1 MKTSAKL
8 LFLMASMAFFEAAIA
23 TESVLE
29 NKVAEGQ
36 AKTFFSSGGNY
47 YLALN
52 TTYLIYYGVLLGL
65 ALLALLALAPLFGG
79 SSADSGYGYQ
89 HYQQRFGQ
97 ENPNS
102 DFHQHQRQR
111 RGFAW
116 DSDVAGKM
124 AQLENAFKKYQ
135 VEEAECEMYIACEA
149 SQVNRHE
156 ANGPLAKQVY
166 DILSEFNRAKDGHK
180 WDDRIS
186 GLVQAFEYGS
196 GAYYAGQTDACQP
209 LRNKCFELHS
219 KKNY

>member
-8 LFLMASMAFFEAAIA
+8 LFLMASLAFFEAAIA

-97 ENPNS
+97 ENQNS

-116 DSDVAGKM
+116 DSGM
-124 AQLENAFKKYQ
+124 RFY
-135 VEEAECEMYIACEA
+135 
-149 SQVNRHE
+149 
-156 ANGPLAKQVY
+156 
-166 DILSEFNRAKDGHK
+166 
-180 WDDRIS
+180 
-186 GLVQAFEYGS
+186 
-196 GAYYAGQTDACQP
+196 
-209 LRNKCFELHS
+209 
-219 KKNY
+219 

>member
-1 MKTSAKL
+1 
-8 LFLMASMAFFEAAIA
+8 MASMAFFEAAIA

-97 ENPNS
+97 ENQNS

-116 DSDVAGKM
+116 DSGMK
-124 AQLENAFKKYQ
+124 F
-135 VEEAECEMYIACEA
+135 
-149 SQVNRHE
+149 S
-156 ANGPLAKQVY
+156 
-166 DILSEFNRAKDGHK
+166 
-180 WDDRIS
+180 
-186 GLVQAFEYGS
+186 
-196 GAYYAGQTDACQP
+196 
-209 LRNKCFELHS
+209 
-219 KKNY
+219 

>member
-116 DSDVAGKM
+116 DSGMK
-124 AQLENAFKKYQ
+124 F
-135 VEEAECEMYIACEA
+135 
-149 SQVNRHE
+149 S
-156 ANGPLAKQVY
+156 
-166 DILSEFNRAKDGHK
+166 
-180 WDDRIS
+180 
-186 GLVQAFEYGS
+186 
-196 GAYYAGQTDACQP
+196 
-209 LRNKCFELHS
+209 
-219 KKNY
+219 

>member
-97 ENPNS
+97 ENQNS

-116 DSDVAGKM
+116 DSGM
-124 AQLENAFKKYQ
+124 KY
-135 VEEAECEMYIACEA
+135 
-149 SQVNRHE
+149 S
-156 ANGPLAKQVY
+156 
-166 DILSEFNRAKDGHK
+166 
-180 WDDRIS
+180 
-186 GLVQAFEYGS
+186 
-196 GAYYAGQTDACQP
+196 
-209 LRNKCFELHS
+209 
-219 KKNY
+219 

>member
-1 MKTSAKL
+1 MAFFFKHYFPTLLDVIASPSINFCVALYIHTFKLRALKSPLYATKLTYIQLVIAAIVLLLPTYQDSIFPPSQFTSNCRCVHISLIKSNHKKMKTSAKL

-23 TESVLE
+23 TPESVLE

-79 SSADSGYGYQ
+79 SSDAGYGNYQ

-102 DFHQHQRQR
+102 DFHHQRQR
-111 RGFAW
+111 RGLGW
-116 DSDVAGKM
+116 DNGMEFS
-124 AQLENAFKKYQ
+124 
-135 VEEAECEMYIACEA
+135 YIYI
-149 SQVNRHE
+149 
-156 ANGPLAKQVY
+156 K
-166 DILSEFNRAKDGHK
+166 
-180 WDDRIS
+180 
-186 GLVQAFEYGS
+186 
-196 GAYYAGQTDACQP
+196 
-209 LRNKCFELHS
+209 
-219 KKNY
+219 

>member
-97 ENPNS
+97 ENQNS

-116 DSDVAGKM
+116 DSGMK
-124 AQLENAFKKYQ
+124 F
-135 VEEAECEMYIACEA
+135 
-149 SQVNRHE
+149 S
-156 ANGPLAKQVY
+156 
-166 DILSEFNRAKDGHK
+166 
-180 WDDRIS
+180 
-186 GLVQAFEYGS
+186 
-196 GAYYAGQTDACQP
+196 
-209 LRNKCFELHS
+209 
-219 KKNY
+219 

>member
-102 DFHQHQRQR
+102 DFNQHQRQR

-116 DSDVAGKM
+116 DSGM
-124 AQLENAFKKYQ
+124 RFY
-135 VEEAECEMYIACEA
+135 
-149 SQVNRHE
+149 
-156 ANGPLAKQVY
+156 
-166 DILSEFNRAKDGHK
+166 
-180 WDDRIS
+180 
-186 GLVQAFEYGS
+186 
-196 GAYYAGQTDACQP
+196 
-209 LRNKCFELHS
+209 
-219 KKNY
+219 

>member
-8 LFLMASMAFFEAAIA
+8 LFLMASMALFEAAIA
-23 TESVLE
+23 TSDEAGKSVFTE

-79 SSADSGYGYQ
+79 NSADSGYGYQ
-89 HYQQRFGQ
+89 HYQQRHGQ

-111 RGFAW
+111 RGAAW
-116 DSDVAGKM
+116 DSGM
-124 AQLENAFKKYQ
+124 EFS
-135 VEEAECEMYIACEA
+135 YIIYY
-149 SQVNRHE
+149 
-156 ANGPLAKQVY
+156 LAIKRTPHLGVWSALA
-166 DILSEFNRAKDGHK
+166 LSLNFGGVRMSAP
-180 WDDRIS
+180 
-186 GLVQAFEYGS
+186 A
-196 GAYYAGQTDACQP
+196 
-209 LRNKCFELHS
+209 LHIH
-219 KKNY
+219 

>member
-89 HYQQRFGQ
+89 HYQQRFGH

-116 DSDVAGKM
+116 DSGMK
-124 AQLENAFKKYQ
+124 
-135 VEEAECEMYIACEA
+135 
-149 SQVNRHE
+149 
-156 ANGPLAKQVY
+156 
-166 DILSEFNRAKDGHK
+166 LS
-180 WDDRIS
+180 
-186 GLVQAFEYGS
+186 
-196 GAYYAGQTDACQP
+196 
-209 LRNKCFELHS
+209 
-219 KKNY
+219 

>member
-97 ENPNS
+97 ENQNS

-116 DSDVAGKM
+116 DSGMK
-124 AQLENAFKKYQ
+124 
-135 VEEAECEMYIACEA
+135 
-149 SQVNRHE
+149 
-156 ANGPLAKQVY
+156 
-166 DILSEFNRAKDGHK
+166 LS
-180 WDDRIS
+180 
-186 GLVQAFEYGS
+186 
-196 GAYYAGQTDACQP
+196 
-209 LRNKCFELHS
+209 
-219 KKNY
+219 

>member
-23 TESVLE
+23 TSVFTE

-79 SSADSGYGYQ
+79 NSADSGYGYQ
-89 HYQQRFGQ
+89 HYQQRHGQ

-111 RGFAW
+111 RGAAW
-116 DSDVAGKM
+116 DSGM
-124 AQLENAFKKYQ
+124 
-135 VEEAECEMYIACEA
+135 
-149 SQVNRHE
+149 
-156 ANGPLAKQVY
+156 
-166 DILSEFNRAKDGHK
+166 
-180 WDDRIS
+180 
-186 GLVQAFEYGS
+186 
-196 GAYYAGQTDACQP
+196 
-209 LRNKCFELHS
+209 
-219 KKNY
+219 

>member
-23 TESVLE
+23 TPESVLE

-79 SSADSGYGYQ
+79 NSADSGYGYQ
-89 HYQQRFGQ
+89 HYQQRHGQ

-111 RGFAW
+111 RGAAW
-116 DSDVAGKM
+116 DSGM
-124 AQLENAFKKYQ
+124 EFS
-135 VEEAECEMYIACEA
+135 YISIFTIKA
-149 SQVNRHE
+149 R
-156 ANGPLAKQVY
+156 
-166 DILSEFNRAKDGHK
+166 
-180 WDDRIS
+180 
-186 GLVQAFEYGS
+186 GLY
-196 GAYYAGQTDACQP
+196 
-209 LRNKCFELHS
+209 
-219 KKNY
+219 